1 MTKKRQSSL
10 IIKAIMLLLALI
22 IMIFVASLAWFAPP
36 DRPVTAEGLS
46 VNTTAGKE
54 FEVAIGFKTSAT
66 GYQYIMS
73 PFSKEIRLED
83 VVTDDG
89 THYNVLSDFTPID
102 VTGDGVT
109 LVRPS
114 MKAKNADID
123 RQSHTYTAVTPNKE
137 YISFDLYFQSEQ
149 ECSVY
154 LDKGSF
160 VKGAIEETPG
170 DGSLVDATKIVDNR
184 KSDDGAYSKDAIV
197 GAVRVSFVNYK
208 SYLEDEDLNNR
219 NANASLLWLPRPDI
233 FLNAKQPSSE
243 KDNVKPWIL
252 STGVQPGDKLTYYP
266 PASDRM
272 MWLQCDT
279 YTHHYYTYKYD
290 EYMQQI
296 VGEDRNYP
304 STVTSPDKVFI
315 CDVNTAK
322 NGKYYGK
329 TQVNIWIEG
338 CDAEARRTMSGG
350 QFQVNFDLAGA

>member
-89 THYNVLSDFTPID
+89 THYNVLSNFTPID

-137 YISFDLYFQSEQ
+137 YISFDLYF
-149 ECSVY
+149 
-154 LDKGSF
+154 L
-160 VKGAIEETPG
+160 IT
-170 DGSLVDATKIVDNR
+170 
-184 KSDDGAYSKDAIV
+184 
-197 GAVRVSFVNYK
+197 
-208 SYLEDEDLNNR
+208 LN
-219 NANASLLWLPRPDI
+219 
-233 FLNAKQPSSE
+233 QP
-243 KDNVKPWIL
+243 
-252 STGVQPGDKLTYYP
+252 
-266 PASDRM
+266 
-272 MWLQCDT
+272 
-279 YTHHYYTYKYD
+279 
-290 EYMQQI
+290 
-296 VGEDRNYP
+296 
-304 STVTSPDKVFI
+304 
-315 CDVNTAK
+315 
-322 NGKYYGK
+322 
-329 TQVNIWIEG
+329 
-338 CDAEARRTMSGG
+338 
-350 QFQVNFDLAGA
+350 

>member
-46 VNTTAGKE
+46 VNATAGKE
-54 FEVAIGFKTSAT
+54 FEVAIGFKTSAN
-66 GYQYIMS
+66 GYQYTIS

-83 VVTDDG
+83 VVTADG
-89 THYNVLSDFTPID
+89 THYNVLGDFSPID

-123 RQSHTYTAVTPNKE
+123 RQNHTYTSVIPNKE

-233 FLNAKQPSSE
+233 HLNTVDGNGQPI
-243 KDNVKPWIL
+243 NPWTL
-252 STGVQPGDKLTYYP
+252 STGLTPDNTVVDYYG
-266 PASDRM
+266 AIGM
-272 MWLQCDT
+272 MAGFQANT
-279 YTHHYYTYKYD
+279 FTHHYYTYVYD
-290 EYMQQI
+290 ESMQQI
-296 VGEDRNYP
+296 VGEDRNYE

-350 QFQVNFDLAGA
+350 QFEVNFDLAGS